1 MAPMA
6 HVRFA
11 VFVLLASLAI
21 SYAQSANE
29 NTNQAL
35 SWTWP
40 YLQVYPPVSANG
52 TAGGPKAIF
61 FALMMSFGGNFK
73 SSGTIP
79 GVQSALDRINND
91 PTLLPGYKL
100 HYTLTDS
107 QVRAYRYLHAYA

>member
-1 MAPMA
+1 MAKMA
-6 HVRFA
+6 
-11 VFVLLASLAI
+11 FVSLGAILSLASLTAI
-21 SYAQSANE
+21 IAVAQS
-29 NTNQAL
+29 QP

-40 YLQVYPPVSANG
+40 YLRVYPPVSDDG
-52 TAGGPKAIF
+52 DAGGTKSLY

-79 GVQSALDRINND
+79 GVEAALDRINSD

-107 QVRAYRYLHAYA
+107 QVSDRS